1 MREIKTNLVQLL
13 IVNGDSK
20 MIRKLEV
27 EAENNYV
34 FVMDNGKEIVRRK
47 DESLGNYVD
56 RYSVGLMKNFS
67 RKKYEKLKTL
77 CNEYSICGD
86 SKTVEESFIIA
97 EETEKKNGIIVSIE
111 NMIGN
116 LFKNSKKKFV

>member
-20 MIRKLEV
+20 MIRKLEI

-56 RYSVGLMKNFS
+56 RYSIGLMKNFS

-77 CNEYSICGD
+77 CNEYNICGD
-86 SKTVEESFIIA
+86 SKIVEESFIIA
-97 EETEKKNGIIVSIE
+97 EETEKKNGIIVAIE

-116 LFKNSKKKFV
+116 LFRNSKKKFV